1 MHGKLLKLILGISIF
16 SFCFF
21 NLVNAEDFKP
31 RLGVAPHTF
40 ELEVS
45 RGEIFKNKIKILNQS
60 ELAIP
65 ITTRITDF
73 TAAEETGQMLF
84 DETSQDTSFASRFWI
99 KIENPNFI
107 LDPGE
112 VEEVKFSIEVPDN
125 AEPGG
130 HYAVVLFEPQ
140 LPSYYFK
147 EGQPRAIPVIGVLFL
162 ISVKVEGLIEPETP
176 LTVVEFNIP
185 ENLHLRKLEN
195 FLVGFVGLV
204 TEAIAAEKQA
214 FSIVET
220 SHLSFTLRIKNN
232 DIYHVKPK
240 GKLLILTGSD
250 KIAGETEIT
259 ETTILPGKIR
269 EFPVEFKPELPEK
282 LTKYL
287 PASISNFITRNLL
300 FGNYRASLYLTTEK
314 STIKENI
321 EFFAFPWK
329 FVLSIVFIFALTLFF
344 LIKYK
349 KRIKSAVLI
358 VFRGIKIKKNS

>member
-1 MHGKLLKLILGISIF
+1 MHGKLLKLILGITIF

-21 NLVNAEDFKP
+21 NLANAEEFKP

-40 ELEVS
+40 EFQVS
-45 RGEIFKNKIKILNQS
+45 RGEVLKNKIKVLNQS
-60 ELAIP
+60 EVAIP
-65 ITTRITDF
+65 MATRITNF

-84 DETSQDTSFASRFWI
+84 DEAAQDPSFASRKWI

-112 VEEVKFSIEVPDN
+112 TEEVKFSVEVPEN

-130 HYAVVLFEPQ
+130 HYSVILFEPQ
-140 LPSYYFK
+140 LPSFYFK
-147 EGQPRAIPVIGVLFL
+147 EGGIKTIPVIGVIFL

-176 LTVVEFNIP
+176 LTIVEFNIP
-185 ENLHLRKLEN
+185 ENLHLRRLEN
-195 FLVGFVGLV
+195 FLVGFVGLF
-204 TEAIAAEKQA
+204 TEVIAAEKETL
-214 FSIVET
+214 SIVET
-220 SHLSFTLRIKNN
+220 GHLSFTLRIKNN

-240 GKLLILTGSD
+240 GKLLILTGGD
-250 KIAGETEIT
+250 KIVGETEIT

-269 EFPVEFKPELPEK
+269 QFPIEFKPELPEK
-282 LTKYL
+282 LEKYL

-300 FGNYRASLYLTTEK
+300 FGNYRASLRLTTEK
-314 STIKENI
+314 STIEQDI

-329 FVLSIVFIFALTLFF
+329 FGLSTVFILTLTLFF

-358 VFRGIKIKKNS
+358 IFRGIKIKKN

>member
-1 MHGKLLKLILGISIF
+1 MFMIKKLIILIISFIFFISISANGGVEAKGISVFVSPPI
-16 SFCFF
+16 
-21 NLVNAEDFKP
+21 
-31 RLGVAPHTF
+31 F
-40 ELEVS
+40 ELELEP
-45 RGEIFKNKIKILNQS
+45 GESYKDEIYLLNKS
-60 ELAIP
+60 ELALP
-65 ITTRITDF
+65 IQALAVNFSALGEMGSMDF
-73 TAAEETGQMLF
+73 GLGEE
-84 DETSQDTSFASRFWI
+84 DISINPRKWI
-99 KIENPNFI
+99 KIEKPNFI
-107 LDPGE
+107 LEPHE
-112 VEEVKFSIEVPDN
+112 SEKVKFEINLPEN

-130 HYAVVLFEPQ
+130 HYATILFEPK
-140 LPSYYFK
+140 LPSFYFEEK
-147 EGQPRAIPVIGVLFL
+147 ALKTIPQVGVLYL

-185 ENLHLRKLEN
+185 ENLHLKRLEN
-195 FLVGFVGLV
+195 FLVGFVGLF

-240 GKLLILTGSD
+240 GKLLILTGSN
-250 KIAGETEIT
+250 KIVGETEIT

-269 EFPVEFKPELPEK
+269 QFPIEFKPELPEK

-287 PASISNFITRNLL
+287 PVSISNFITRNLL

-314 STIKENI
+314 STIKEDI
-321 EFFAFPWK
+321 EFFVFPWK
-329 FVLSIVFIFALTLFF
+329 FMLSTVSILALTLFF

-358 VFRGIKIKKNS
+358 VFRGIKIKKN